1 MDCKTTKFYTVNKV
15 FSHFSTSIVE
25 SNDNVYLQRQKD
37 TEISS
42 ESLKGN

>member
-1 MDCKTTKFYTVNKV
+1 MNYKTTNFYTMNKV
-15 FSHFSTSIVE
+15 FSHLSTSIVE